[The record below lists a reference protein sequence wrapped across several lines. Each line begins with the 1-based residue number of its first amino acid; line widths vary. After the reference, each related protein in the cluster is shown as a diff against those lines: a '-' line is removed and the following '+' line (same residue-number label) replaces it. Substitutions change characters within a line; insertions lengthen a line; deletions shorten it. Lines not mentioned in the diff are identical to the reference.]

1 MGQYDIALRHIA
13 LRCGGELAQGLRFSF
28 PVESVSWVETQL
40 TALERRIDRVLE
52 LRGGGERCLVQL
64 EFIVAPGK
72 DLALRMFEYAVLLV
86 LSLRAAAD
94 RGRGDDVIPPV
105 ESVAV
110 LLSGRAAPW
119 PLEGQ
124 FRTNWPESHRFCG
137 QRFRIEAVYQRKVA
151 ELMARP
157 GVFWLVFTPLAVDA
171 TEHSIRQVVEEL
183 RRREPRDEQ
192 RAELYA
198 VMQVLAELAPWG
210 HTWSKEIRMRVQ
222 ELDEQ
227 SILAS
232 ETLREVFEQGIE
244 KGIEQGIE
252 KGIEKGRRQGIEVML
267 RGVLARRLRRE
278 LSTAEQAAVAN
289 RASSLDDPQAAAA
302 VFDLDTDALLAWL
315 LGPDA
320 E

>member
-13 LRCGGELAQGLRFSF
+13 LRCGDELARGLTLAFA
-28 PVESVSWVETQL
+28 VDSVSWVETQL

-52 LRGGGERCLVQL
+52 LRGGGQRRLVQL
-64 EFIVAPGK
+64 EFIVAPGN

-86 LSLRAAAD
+86 LSLRAAVD
-94 RGRGDDVIPPV
+94 PGRGDGAIPPV

-124 FRTNWPESHRFCG
+124 FRTNWPESERFCG
-137 QRFRIEAVYQRKVA
+137 QSFRIEAVYQRKVA

-171 TEHSIRQVVEEL
+171 TEGSIRQVVEEI

-192 RAELYA
+192 RAELCA

-210 HTWSKEIRMRVQ
+210 HTWHKEIRMRVQ
-222 ELDEQ
+222 ELDQQ

-244 KGIEQGIE
+244 KGMEQGVE
-252 KGIEKGRRQGIEVML
+252 KGIEKGRRQGIEEML

-278 LSTAEQAAVAN
+278 LNAAEQAAVAN
-289 RASSLDDPQAAAA
+289 RASTLGDSQAAAA
-302 VFDLDTDALLAWL
+302 VFELDTEALLAWL

>member
-13 LRCGGELAQGLRFSF
+13 LRCGEELAQGLRLTF
-28 PVESVSWVETQL
+28 PVESVSSIETQL

-52 LRGGGERCLVQL
+52 LRGGGERRLVQL
-64 EFIVAPGK
+64 EFIVAPES

-86 LSLRAAAD
+86 LSLHAAD
-94 RGRGDDVIPPV
+94 GPGRGDGAIPPV

-124 FRTNWPESHRFCG
+124 FRTNWPESERFCG

-171 TEHSIRQVVEEL
+171 TEDAIRQVVEEI

-210 HTWSKEIRMRVQ
+210 HTWHKEIRMRVQ
-222 ELDEQ
+222 ELDQQ

-244 KGIEQGIE
+244 KGMEQ
-252 KGIEKGRRQGIEVML
+252 GIEKGRRQGIEEML

-278 LSTAEQAAVAN
+278 LSAAEQAAVAS
-289 RASSLDDPQAAAA
+289 RASTLDDPQAAAA
-302 VFDLDTDALLAWL
+302 VFELDTEALLTWL
-315 LGPDA
+315 LGHDA

>member
-13 LRCGGELAQGLRFSF
+13 LRCGDELAHGLTLAFE
-28 PVESVSWVETQL
+28 VDSVAWVETQL

-52 LRGGGERCLVQL
+52 LRGGGQRRLVQL
-64 EFIVAPGK
+64 EFIVAPES

-86 LSLRAAAD
+86 LSLRAAVD
-94 RGRGDDVIPPV
+94 SGRGAGAIPPV

-119 PLEGQ
+119 PPEGQ
-124 FRTNWPESHRFCG
+124 FRTNWPESERFCG

-171 TEHSIRQVVEEL
+171 TEGSIRQVVEEIL
-183 RRREPRDEQ
+183 RREPRDEQ

-210 HTWSKEIRMRVQ
+210 HTWHKEIRMRVQ
-222 ELDEQ
+222 ELDQQ

-244 KGIEQGIE
+244 KGIE
-252 KGIEKGRRQGIEVML
+252 KGIERGRRRGIEEML

-278 LSTAEQAAVAN
+278 LSAAEQAAVAN
-289 RASSLDDPQAAAA
+289 RASTLDDPLAAAA
-302 VFDLDTDALLAWL
+302 VFELDTEALLAWL

>member
-13 LRCGGELAQGLRFSF
+13 LRCGDELARGLRLSF
-28 PVESVSWVETQL
+28 PVEAVSWVETQL

-52 LRGGGERCLVQL
+52 LRGGGQRRLVQL
-64 EFIVAPGK
+64 EFIVAPES
-72 DLALRMFEYAVLLV
+72 DLARRMFEYAVLLV
-86 LSLRAAAD
+86 LSLWTAAEP
-94 RGRGDDVIPPV
+94 GRGDGAVPPV

-124 FRTNWPESHRFCG
+124 FRTNWPESERFCG
-137 QRFRIEAVYQRKVA
+137 QRFRIEPVYQRTVA

-171 TEHSIRQVVEEL
+171 SEGSIRQVVEEI

-210 HTWSKEIRMRVQ
+210 HTWHKEIRMRVE
-222 ELDEQ
+222 ELDQQ

-244 KGIEQGIE
+244 QGIE
-252 KGIEKGRRQGIEVML
+252 KGIEKGRRRGIEEML

-278 LSTAEQAAVAN
+278 LSAAEQAAVAN
-289 RASSLDDPQAAAA
+289 RASTLDDPLAAAA
-302 VFDLDTDALLAWL
+302 VFELDTEALLAWL
-315 LGPDA
+315 SGPDA

>member
-40 TALERRIDRVLE
+40 TALERKIDRVLE
-52 LRGGGERCLVQL
+52 LRGGGERRLVQL

-72 DLALRMFEYAVLLV
+72 DLAIRMFEYAVLLV

-94 RGRGDDVIPPV
+94 PGRGDEALPPV

-124 FRTNWPESHRFCG
+124 FRTNWPESTRFCG

-157 GVFWLVFTPLAVDA
+157 GVFWLVFTPLAVDV
-171 TEHSIRQVVEEL
+171 TEDSIRQVVEEL

-232 ETLREVFEQGIE
+232 ETLREVFEQG
-244 KGIEQGIE
+244 
-252 KGIEKGRRQGIEVML
+252 RRQGIEAML
-267 RGVLARRLRRE
+267 RGVLTRRLRRE
-278 LSTAEQAAVAN
+278 LSAAEQAAVAN

-302 VFDLDTDALLAWL
+302 VFELDTEALLAWL